1 MHSSSTTMQ
10 YLLIPLSLFTL
21 ALAADIKDCDT
32 TTCPK
37 RDAASDLVCQSD
49 WATVRKVGMAENV
62 LTLNDT
68 KVSLTLVDGD
78 PRGDI
83 SGTDKA
89 MYHTQSLYLGTPAD
103 FDVTNQ
109 STGCAI
115 MLQYDFQTFAT
126 ESSDNKTSCDSL
138 FGASCTKQITSL
150 IKGLK
155 PTGSGKQKCTNLQRE
170 VAISITSDR
179 NLCGY
184 YSALV
189 NVTGGQILG
198 TNASKA
204 IDIKTDECNLVLPT
218 SYKLHHVADQELI
231 VPKEKA
237 QNRGGRMGTTPI
249 ISVVYSGKDD
259 ENPDVQFSCMKVLG
273 EDDQETKKSGAWFVR
288 PPSWVV
294 LLGSVLTFLLM

>member
-1 MHSSSTTMQ
+1 MHRSILPFP
-10 YLLIPLSLFTL
+10 LLTL
-21 ALAADIKDCDT
+21 ALAADIKDCDK

-37 RDAASDLVCQSD
+37 RDSSSDFLCQSD
-49 WATVRKVGMAENV
+49 WASVRKVGMAENV
-62 LTLNDT
+62 ITLNDT
-68 KVSLTLVDGD
+68 KISLTLVDGD

-115 MLQYDFQTFAT
+115 MFQYDYQTFAT
-126 ESSDNKTSCDSL
+126 DNSDNKTSCESL
-138 FGASCTKQITSL
+138 FGASCTKQITDL
-150 IKGLK
+150 IKSIQ
-155 PTGSGKQKCTNLQRE
+155 PPGSGEQKCTNLQRG
-170 VAISITSDR
+170 VASNITSDR

-184 YSALV
+184 YSALL

-204 IDIKTDECNLVLPT
+204 IDIKTDDCNLVLPT

-249 ISVVYSGKDD
+249 ISVVYNGKDD
-259 ENPDVQFSCMKVLG
+259 KSPDVQFSCMKVLSG
-273 EDDQETKKSGAWFVR
+273 SNDQETKKSGVGFVK

-294 LLGSVLTFLLM
+294 LLGSVFSFVLT